1 MTPTRTARVLWLQT
15 GLLLTVLLASACAHY
30 PINAPLARVDPKSGY
45 RGQYVGRSGGSDT
58 VMLFVSFS
66 GGGTRAAAFAYGVL
80 EELRDTQVT
89 IEGRKSRL
97 LNEVDWISSVSGG
110 SFTAGYYG
118 LFGDR
123 VFEDF
128 ETRFLKKDVEGALIV
143 RAYVNPINWF
153 RLLSPT
159 FGRSDLAAEYYDEH
173 IFHGGTFGDLA
184 ARKGP
189 MILMNATDPISGVR
203 VGFSQDTFDVICSD
217 LSPFPVAR
225 AAAASSAVPVLLSAI
240 TLKNYA
246 GSCGF
251 QMPEYLEKFLR
262 DPDPTRQRFH
272 LVNDIRHYLDA
283 EQTRYLHLVDGGVS
297 DNLGLRGFLER
308 ILALGGFWETLRRSG
323 AEQVQKVVFLVV
335 DAEVEESRKYYR
347 SADPPPLGAMLSSYM
362 ATTEARYDADSFLLL
377 RESLGPW
384 AEDVRRHR
392 CGSGPVSTEPGA
404 CGDIRFYVITVKF
417 DALKNEAERAYLNG
431 LPTSFVLSDE
441 AVDRLRDAARRILVQ
456 SDEFQRLLRDLR

>member
-1 MTPTRTARVLWLQT
+1 MTPRRSARVLWLRS
-15 GLLLTVLLASACAHY
+15 GLLLTVLLATACAHY
-30 PINAPLARVDPKSGY
+30 PVNAPLARYDPGSGY

-58 VMLFVSFS
+58 LMLFVSFS

-89 IEGRKSRL
+89 VEGRRRRL
-97 LNEVDWISSVSGG
+97 LDEVDWISSVSGG

-143 RAYVNPINWF
+143 RAYLNPINWV

-173 IFHGGTFGDLA
+173 IFHGGTFADLS

-203 VGFSQDTFDVICSD
+203 VGFSQDSFDVICSD

-251 QMPEYLEKFLR
+251 EMPEYLEKFLS
-262 DPDPTRQRFH
+262 DPDPTRRRFR

-297 DNLGLRGFLER
+297 DNLGLRGFLGR

-347 SADPPPLGAMLSSYM
+347 SADPPPLGAMVSSYM
-362 ATTEARYDADSFLLL
+362 ATTEARYDADTFLLL

-384 AEDVRRHR
+384 AEDVQRHR
-392 CGSGPVSTEPGA
+392 CGSGPVSTAPGA
-404 CGDIRFYVITVKF
+404 CGDIRFYVIVVKF
-417 DALKNEAERAYLNG
+417 DALKNAGERAYLNG

-456 SDEFQRLLRDLR
+456 SDEFQRLLRDLQ